1 MSGLKVQV
9 GDVQSACSYAE
20 TTLKDI
26 KLYYGHLELDM
37 AVDPM
42 LIILNGKFDLLNGKE
57 TPEEYKRWQT
67 ELVSSA
73 KECEKLILLL
83 MGEKSEKLAEI
94 YCLYSF
100 FELQNGQLQKGA
112 LMQKKATKI
121 VEDCYGQLSQ
131 AYLNRLHE

>member
-1 MSGLKVQV
+1 
-9 GDVQSACSYAE
+9 
-20 TTLKDI
+20 
-26 KLYYGHLELDM
+26 M

-100 FELQNGQLQKGA
+100 FEL
-112 LMQKKATKI
+112 
-121 VEDCYGQLSQ
+121 
-131 AYLNRLHE
+131 